1 MINMFQKSWNE
12 NCANVKNEDGFKTN
26 MITIALDDSEDHSTS
41 KKLIELVRTEM
52 MEFRKKLLESKPVS
66 TLKELRLQIIRPG
79 GVRMK
84 GSNN

>member
-1 MINMFQKSWNE
+1 MFQKSWNE
-12 NCANVKNEDGFKTN
+12 NCANVKNEDDFKTN

-41 KKLIELVRTEM
+41 KKIRTEM

-66 TLKELRLQIIRPG
+66 TLKELGLQIIKPG